1 MEQDKFIQ
9 PFVNLDSIPETLDN
23 ISVLVPEELVKDA
36 MTLRVIEEKYWYFNE
51 AGSNAYLK
59 LNSTGDKYRTFDD
72 SKNLITINTHDILQ
86 TTLEKFQS
94 WMGGGR
100 DGSKNN
106 PSTIDIISLGFGG
119 GEKEL
124 DLLSVF
130 LDKYTHDNNVL
141 TFIPVEL
148 SFTFLI
154 RGMRTTFKLY
164 EHKISNKTLT
174 IKPYL
179 TDFTKT
185 TSKDFI
191 NSEYVLITALGIV
204 FNASI
209 PDIFNSLHDIM
220 TKKSLLL
227 IDVEMVGGR
236 SDDEICES
244 YYDESAK
251 KFFFS
256 PMELLEKT
264 SKFDRQITQNGR
276 PIGNCKD
283 FEGIELNYNEIN
295 PEIVSADNID
305 NFIKKYKLSPDA
317 KKKIR
322 ISPDPKSKTV
332 VIVYTPKDK
341 PAYVLGYS
349 TRFNE
354 STFSEMLNNHGF
366 SIVKQYTK
374 PDSNTVYFLLEL
386 KRDDS
391 LQSDSK

>member
-1 MEQDKFIQ
+1 MDSTKFI
-9 PFVNLDSIPETLDN
+9 PVLIGLDSLPKNLDDIP
-23 ISVLVPEELVKDA
+23 VLVPEELVKDA
-36 MTLRVIEEKYWYFNE
+36 LTLRVIEEKYWYFNR
-51 AGSNAYLK
+51 AGVDSYLM
-59 LNSTGDKYRTFDD
+59 LNSSGDKYKTFKD
-72 SKNLITINTHDILQ
+72 SENLIKIHVNDIVK
-86 TTLEKFQS
+86 TTLDKFQS
-94 WMGGGR
+94 WG
-100 DGSKNN
+100 DSKNN
-106 PSTIDIISLGFGG
+106 PPTLDIISLGLGG

-124 DLLSVF
+124 NLLSVF
-130 LDKYTHDNNVL
+130 LDEYTDDNNTVR
-141 TFIPVEL
+141 FIPIEL
-148 SFTFLI
+148 SPTLLI
-154 RGMRTTFKLY
+154 HGMHEICKLY
-164 EHKISNKTLT
+164 AENMGNKNL
-174 IKPYL
+174 IVKPYQ
-179 TDFTKT
+179 TDFTKI
-185 TSKDFI
+185 TSGDFGD
-191 NSEYVLITALGIV
+191 SEYALITALGIV
-204 FNASI
+204 HNSHI
-209 PDIFNSLHDIM
+209 RDILNSFRDIM

-354 STFSEMLNNHGF
+354 STFSEMLDEHGF
-366 SIVKQYTK
+366 SIIKSCSK
-374 PDSNTVYFLLEL
+374 PDSHIVYFLLEL
-386 KRDDS
+386 KQP
-391 LQSDSK
+391 L